1 LVEDERP
8 SSRISPSTCRK
19 IRYDIRSDTA
29 VIVPEHRSEPITAGR
44 ACATF
49 WNPTG
54 TSPCPPTGT
63 THNQDQL
70 AGFKDHQLPA
80 SEPVARPVH
89 GCMRYDGVV
98 NDDPGK
104 VTTVS
109 VDVIALACGQDALD
123 FYGNLNGPL
132 TYRAQ
137 EQLSALAKARGDGK
151 ISDDQFDRQY
161 LEIYNAA
168 MGSGATEVM
177 QSVTIE
183 SRVQVTLA
191 APLFDGTIAP
201 VADEVQVFD
210 ATHTSGKW
218 EWQLKPNTPDTYQLP
233 LVLRI
238 YDPTGKEVL
247 AEGQI
252 LNVTVNVPYTASY
265 GINKVWT
272 EVAAFFTSLQG
283 VIASIG
289 AIAAGT
295 AGFRAW
301 DVHRAKR
308 KKVPEPKP
316 EPEAGP
322 TSGYL

>member
-1 LVEDERP
+1 
-8 SSRISPSTCRK
+8 
-19 IRYDIRSDTA
+19 
-29 VIVPEHRSEPITAGR
+29 
-44 ACATF
+44 
-49 WNPTG
+49 
-54 TSPCPPTGT
+54 
-63 THNQDQL
+63 
-70 AGFKDHQLPA
+70 
-80 SEPVARPVH
+80 
-89 GCMRYDGVV
+89 
-98 NDDPGK
+98 
-104 VTTVS
+104 
-109 VDVIALACGQDALD
+109 
-123 FYGNLNGPL
+123 L

-322 TSGYL
+322 TSGYLWRKTASQEVSSLRICSSITKRAAASCSGVNATRLSLKMAWTKKPRTLPRWRMISLTSAGRPAAMAIQEKLAQRSRSSASSLASPRMASPVT